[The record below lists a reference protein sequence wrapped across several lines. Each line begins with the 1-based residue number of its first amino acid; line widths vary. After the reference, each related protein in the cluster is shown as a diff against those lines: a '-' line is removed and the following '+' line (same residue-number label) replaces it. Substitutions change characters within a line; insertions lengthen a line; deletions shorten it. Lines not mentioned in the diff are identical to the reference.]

1 MVFKRY
7 SQAVRVKAL
16 KRVVSMMMLELRV
29 PSCPRLRTM
38 TKPLTVVGLASMAT
52 AATSFSPR
60 KPMATPTGRKAAAKI
75 TSLNT
80 EADTAGFQ
88 RPRAF
93 YRSKEAPSAIS
104 PSGVAVADMLL
115 TVF

>member
-29 PSCPRLRTM
+29 PSCPRLRAM

-60 KPMATPTGRKAAAKI
+60 KPMGHAHGKKGGGEDHQ
-75 TSLNT
+75 LDN

-93 YRSKEAPSAIS
+93 FRSKEAPSAIS